1 MRLSCAKLLWEGRM
15 GPLSQAGKAASVGG
29 VLSLA
34 QEEQGRARVRSPRRP
49 AATEQ
54 GGTRL
59 QLLIALLIAAAIILA
74 AVRITPVYVS
84 SYEFEDAMRSQA
96 KFAGVNNKPPRQIQ
110 QELHRKALELSLPL
124 ERKQISVTPAAR
136 GVRIAAR
143 YTVPVDLVVYTAN
156 FTFDFQADTGSVY

>member
-1 MRLSCAKLLWEGRM
+1 MRLICAKLPWEGRM
-15 GPLSQAGKAASVGG
+15 GPLSHAGKAASGGG
-29 VLSLA
+29 VLSFT
-34 QEEQGRARVRSPRRP
+34 QEEQGRARVRSPRHP

-59 QLLIALLIAAAIILA
+59 QLLIALLIVAAIILA
-74 AVRITPVYVS
+74 AVRIFPVYVS

>member
-1 MRLSCAKLLWEGRM
+1 MRLSCAKLPWEGRM
-15 GPLSQAGKAASVGG
+15 GPLSHAGKAASGGG
-29 VLSLA
+29 VLSLT
-34 QEEQGRARVRSPRRP
+34 QEEQGRARVRSPRHP

-54 GGTRL
+54 GGSRL
-59 QLLIALLIAAAIILA
+59 QLLIALLIVAAIILA
-74 AVRITPVYVS
+74 AVRIFPVYVS

-96 KFAGVNNKPPRQIQ
+96 KYAGVNDKSPQQIQ
-110 QELHRKALELSLPL
+110 RELHRKALELSLPL

-143 YTVPVDLVVYTAN
+143 YTVPIDLVVYTAN

>member
-1 MRLSCAKLLWEGRM
+1 M
-15 GPLSQAGKAASVGG
+15 GPLSHAGKAASGGG
-29 VLSLA
+29 VLSLT
-34 QEEQGRARVRSPRRP
+34 QEEQGRARVRSPRHP
-49 AATEQ
+49 VATEQ
-54 GGTRL
+54 GGSRL
-59 QLLIALLIAAAIILA
+59 QLLIALLIVAAIILA

-96 KFAGVNNKPPRQIQ
+96 KYAGVNDKSPQQIQ
-110 QELHRKALELSLPL
+110 RELHRKALELSLPL

-143 YTVPVDLVVYTAN
+143 YTVPVDLVVYTAD

>member
-1 MRLSCAKLLWEGRM
+1 MRLSCAKLPWEGRM
-15 GPLSQAGKAASVGG
+15 GPLSHAGKAANGGG

-34 QEEQGRARVRSPRRP
+34 QEEQGRARVRSPRHP

-124 ERKQISVTPAAR
+124 ERKEISVTPAAR

-143 YTVPVDLVVYTAN
+143 YTVPVDLVVYTAD

>member
-1 MRLSCAKLLWEGRM
+1 MRLSCAKLPWEGRM
-15 GPLSQAGKAASVGG
+15 GPLSHAGKAANGGG
-29 VLSLA
+29 VLSLT
-34 QEEQGRARVRSPRRP
+34 QEEQGRARVRSPRHS
-49 AATEQ
+49 AAIER

-59 QLLIALLIAAAIILA
+59 QLLIALLIVAAIVLA
-74 AVRITPVYVS
+74 AVRIFPVYVS

>member
-1 MRLSCAKLLWEGRM
+1 MRLSCAKLPWEGRM
-15 GPLSQAGKAASVGG
+15 GPLSHAGKAASGGG
-29 VLSLA
+29 VLSLT
-34 QEEQGRARVRSPRRP
+34 QEEQGRARVRSPRHL

-54 GGTRL
+54 GGSRL
-59 QLLIALLIAAAIILA
+59 QLLIALLIVAAIILA

-124 ERKQISVTPAAR
+124 ERKEISVTPAAR

>member
-1 MRLSCAKLLWEGRM
+1 M
-15 GPLSQAGKAASVGG
+15 GPLSQAGKAASGGG
-29 VLSLA
+29 VLSFT
-34 QEEQGRARVRSPRRP
+34 QEEQGRARVRSPRHP

-54 GGTRL
+54 GGSRL
-59 QLLIALLIAAAIILA
+59 QLLIALLIVAAIVLA
-74 AVRITPVYVS
+74 AVRIIPVYVS

-96 KFAGVNNKPPRQIQ
+96 KYAGVNRKAPQQIQ

>member
-1 MRLSCAKLLWEGRM
+1 MRLSCAKLPWEGRM
-15 GPLSQAGKAASVGG
+15 GPLSHAGKAASGGG
-29 VLSLA
+29 VLSLT
-34 QEEQGRARVRSPRRP
+34 QEEQGRARVRSPRHP

-54 GGTRL
+54 GGSRL
-59 QLLIALLIAAAIILA
+59 QLLIALLIVAAIILA

-96 KFAGVNNKPPRQIQ
+96 KYAGVNRKAPQQIQ

>member
-1 MRLSCAKLLWEGRM
+1 MRLSCAKLPWEGRM
-15 GPLSQAGKAASVGG
+15 GPLSHAGKAASGGG
-29 VLSLA
+29 VLSLT
-34 QEEQGRARVRSPRRP
+34 QEEQGRARVRSPRHP

-54 GGTRL
+54 GGSRL
-59 QLLIALLIAAAIILA
+59 QLLIALLIVAAIILA

-96 KFAGVNNKPPRQIQ
+96 KYAGVNDKSPQQIQ
-110 QELHRKALELSLPL
+110 RELHRKALELSLPL

-143 YTVPVDLVVYTAN
+143 YTVPIDLVVYTAN

>member
-1 MRLSCAKLLWEGRM
+1 MRLSCAKLPWEGRM
-15 GPLSQAGKAASVGG
+15 GPLSQAGKAANGGG

-34 QEEQGRARVRSPRRP
+34 QEEQGWARVRSPRHP

-54 GGTRL
+54 GGSRL
-59 QLLIALLIAAAIILA
+59 QLLIALLIVAAIILA
-74 AVRITPVYVS
+74 AVRIFPVYVS

-96 KFAGVNNKPPRQIQ
+96 KYAGVNNKSPRQIQ

-143 YTVPVDLVVYTAN
+143 YTVPIDLVVYTAN

>member
-1 MRLSCAKLLWEGRM
+1 MRLSCAKQPWEGRM
-15 GPLSQAGKAASVGG
+15 GPFSHAGKAASGGG
-29 VLSLA
+29 VLSLT
-34 QEEQGRARVRSPRRP
+34 QEEQGRARVRSPRHP

-124 ERKQISVTPAAR
+124 ERKEISVTPAAR